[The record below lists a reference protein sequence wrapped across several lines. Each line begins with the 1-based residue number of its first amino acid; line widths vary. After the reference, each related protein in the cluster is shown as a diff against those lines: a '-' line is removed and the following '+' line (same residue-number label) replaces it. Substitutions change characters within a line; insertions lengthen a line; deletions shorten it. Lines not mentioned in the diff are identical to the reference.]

1 MSMDDRQK
9 GFETKY
15 ALDQQ
20 MMFKIEARASKLV
33 GNWAAGKLGMSAEET
48 ATYAREVVA
57 SNLDEPGFDDVKRKV
72 MGDFS
77 TAQVTVTEV
86 EFDDA
91 LRAALND
98 ARTQIE
104 AEADGSK
111 S

>member
-20 MMFKIEARASKLV
+20 LQFKIEARASKLV
-33 GNWAAGKLGMSAEET
+33 GNWAAGKMGLSAEET
-48 ATYAREVVA
+48 VTYAREVVA

-77 TAQVTVTEV
+77 AAGVTVTEV
-86 EFDDA
+86 EFDEA
-91 LRAALND
+91 LRVAQND
-98 ARTQIE
+98 ASTQVQAENE
-104 AEADGSK
+104 AAK
-111 S
+111 